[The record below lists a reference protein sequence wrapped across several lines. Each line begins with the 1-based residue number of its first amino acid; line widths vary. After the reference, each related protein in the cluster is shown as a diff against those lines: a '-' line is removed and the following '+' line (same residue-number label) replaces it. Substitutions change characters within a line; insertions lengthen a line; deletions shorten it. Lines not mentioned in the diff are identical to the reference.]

1 MPPEATLGPDC
12 FGSSTPPPAAAMGEL
27 RQNRSADASAGTT
40 MFGNCPW
47 QHWAVKMV
55 PVSAFSGRPPSA
67 GGLKRGSRHVPVH
80 IDPPAGSILSF
91 AWVSLLETSVRD
103 CVPGP
108 AA

>member
-47 QHWAVKMV
+47 QHCVVKIV
-55 PVSAFSGRPPSA
+55 SVSAFSGRPPSA

-80 IDPPAGSILSF
+80 VGASAGSMTAF
-91 AWVSLLETSVRD
+91 ACVSLYETRVRND
-103 CVPGP
+103 VLLPSM
-108 AA
+108 